1 MSNLV
6 LYRKYRPQNFN
17 EFIGQDHVVKTIT
30 NEIASGMISH
40 AYLFSGHRG
49 TGKTTLARLFAKAI
63 NCQNLK
69 GSEPC
74 NECTSCLEINN
85 GRAVDIIE
93 IDAASN
99 RGIDEIRSIREGIK
113 FAPNFLKYKVLILD
127 EAHQLSKD
135 AANALLKILEEPPS
149 YAVFILATTEAHK
162 MIPTIA
168 SRCQRFDFYRL
179 SYEQL
184 VEKLN
189 FICKKEKIEIEQE
202 ALSLIASASEGSM
215 RDAEGTLNQVL
226 NFLPDTKIKAEDVQA
241 LLGLVDVHMV
251 VGLADLLVKK
261 DKSGALKFL
270 NDNLE
275 KGMDISEFTRTFID
289 YLRKLLILKI
299 DLKLVGSIMM
309 GETQEVKDM
318 ATKQAAEFT
327 EENLKKTLNLLLEA
341 DNKSK
346 YASIQQL
353 PLELA
358 LIESIGIE

>member
-6 LYRKYRPQNFN
+6 LYRKYRPQSFK
-17 EFIGQDHVVKTIT
+17 EFFGQEHVVKTVM
-30 NEIASGMISH
+30 NEISSGMISH

-69 GSEPC
+69 GAEPC
-74 NECTSCLEINN
+74 NKCPSCLEINS

-99 RGIDEIRSIREGIK
+99 RGIEDIRSIREGIR
-113 FAPNFLKYKVLILD
+113 FAPSLLKYKVLILD

-149 YAVFILATTEAHK
+149 YAIFILATTEAHK

-168 SRCQRFDFYRL
+168 SRCQRFDFYKL
-179 SYEQL
+179 TYDQM
-184 VEKLN
+184 VEKLT
-189 FICKKEKIEIEQE
+189 FICKKEGIDIEKD
-202 ALSLIASASEGSM
+202 ALGLIASASEGSM

-226 NFLPDTKIKAEDVQA
+226 NFLPDTKIRAEDVQM
-241 LLGLVDVHMV
+241 LLGLVDIHLV
-251 VGLADLLVKK
+251 VELSNFLIKK
-261 DKSGALKFL
+261 DKAGALKFI
-270 NDNLE
+270 NDNIE
-275 KGMDISEFTRTFID
+275 KGIDIPEFTGTFID

-299 DLKLVGSIMM
+299 DSGLISSIMP
-309 GETQEVKDM
+309 GETKEVKET
-318 ATKQAAEFT
+318 AQKQANEFT
-327 EENLKKTLNLLLEA
+327 EENLKKTLNLLLDA

-358 LIESIGIE
+358 VIESIGIE

>member
-6 LYRKYRPQNFN
+6 LYRKYRPQNFK
-17 EFIGQDHVVKTIT
+17 EFIGQEHVVKTIT
-30 NEIASGMISH
+30 NEITSGMISH

-63 NCQNLK
+63 NCQNPK
-69 GSEPC
+69 GFEPC
-74 NECTSCLEINN
+74 NKCASCLEINS
-85 GRAVDIIE
+85 GRAVDIME

-99 RGIDEIRSIREGIK
+99 RGIDEIRSIREGIR
-113 FAPNFLKYKVLILD
+113 FAPSLLKYKVLILD

-168 SRCQRFDFYRL
+168 SRCQRFDFYKL
-179 SYEQL
+179 SFDQMI
-184 VEKLN
+184 EKLN
-189 FICKKEKIEIEQE
+189 FICKKEGIDIEED
-202 ALSLIASASEGSM
+202 ALALIASASEGSM

-226 NFLPDTKIKAEDVQA
+226 NFLPEGKIKAEDVQA
-241 LLGLVDVHMV
+241 LLGLVDIN
-251 VGLADLLVKK
+251 LAVELSNLLIKK
-261 DKSGALKFL
+261 DKAGALKFL
-270 NDNLE
+270 NDNIE
-275 KGMDISEFTRTFID
+275 KGIDIPEFTKTLID

-299 DLKLVGSIMM
+299 DSDLINTVMP
-309 GETQEVKDM
+309 GETKEVE
-318 ATKQAAEFT
+318 AIAQKQAQEFG
-327 EENLKKTLNLLLEA
+327 EENLKKTLDLLLDA

-358 LIESIGIE
+358 IIESIGIE

>member
-1 MSNLV
+1 MANLV
-6 LYRKYRPQNFN
+6 LYRKYRPQTFKD
-17 EFIGQDHVVKTIT
+17 FFGQEHVVKTVM
-30 NEIASGMISH
+30 NEITSGMISH

-63 NCQNLK
+63 NCQNRN
-69 GSEPC
+69 GAEPC
-74 NECTSCLEINN
+74 NKCPSCLEINS
-85 GRAVDIIE
+85 GRAVDLIE

-113 FAPNFLKYKVLILD
+113 FAPTFLKYKVLILD

-168 SRCQRFDFYRL
+168 SRCQRFDFYKL
-179 SYEQL
+179 SFNEV
-184 VEKLN
+184 VEKLAN
-189 FICKKEKIEIEQE
+189 ICKKEGVDIEKE
-202 ALSLIASASEGSM
+202 ALHLIAASSEGSM
-215 RDAEGTLNQVL
+215 RDAEGTLSQVL
-226 NFLPDTKIKAEDVQA
+226 SFLPDTKIKAEDIQS
-241 LLGLVDVHMV
+241 LLGLIDTKIITEITE
-251 VGLADLLVKK
+251 LLLLK
-261 DKSGALKFL
+261 DKAKTLKFL
-270 NDNLE
+270 SDNLE
-275 KGMDISEFTRTFID
+275 KGLDLEEFTKSLID

-299 DLKLVGSIMM
+299 DSDLIDTVMPGDTKELK
-309 GETQEVKDM
+309 ET
-318 ATKQAAEFT
+318 AIKQAERFS
-327 EENLKKTLNLLLEA
+327 ENDLKKTLNLLIEA
-341 DNKSK
+341 ENKSK

>member
-6 LYRKYRPQNFN
+6 LYRKYRPQNFK
-17 EFIGQDHVVKTIT
+17 EFFGQEHVVKTVM
-30 NEIASGMISH
+30 NEISSGMISH

-63 NCQNLK
+63 NCTDLK

-74 NECTSCLEINN
+74 NKCPSCVEINS

-99 RGIDEIRSIREGIK
+99 RGIDEIRSIRESIK

-168 SRCQRFDFYRL
+168 SRCQRFDFYKL
-179 SYEQL
+179 TFDQM
-184 VEKLN
+184 VEKLS
-189 FICKKEKIEIEQE
+189 FICKKEGIDIEKE
-202 ALSLIASASEGSM
+202 ALGLIASASEGSM

-226 NFLPDTKIKAEDVQA
+226 NFLPDTKIKAEDVQV
-241 LLGLVDVHMV
+241 LLGLVDIHMV
-251 VGLADLLVKK
+251 VELSDLLIKK
-261 DKSGALKFL
+261 DKAGALKFL
-270 NDNLE
+270 NDNME
-275 KGMDISEFTRTFID
+275 KGMDIPEFTRTFID

-299 DLKLVGSIMM
+299 DSSLISSVMP
-309 GETQEVKDM
+309 GETKEVKEM
-318 ATKQAAEFT
+318 AQKQSEGFG
-327 EENLKKTLNLLLEA
+327 EENLKKTLNLLLDA

-358 LIESIGIE
+358 IIESIGID

>member
-6 LYRKYRPQNFN
+6 LYRKYRPQSFN
-17 EFIGQDHVVKTIT
+17 EFIGQKHVVQTIT
-30 NEIASGMISH
+30 NEISSGMISH
-40 AYLFSGHRG
+40 AYMFSGHRG

-63 NCQNLK
+63 NCQNPK
-69 GSEPC
+69 GFEPC
-74 NECTSCLEINN
+74 NKCPACLEINS

-99 RGIDEIRSIREGIK
+99 RGIDEIRSLREGIR
-113 FAPNFLKYKVLILD
+113 FAPTFLKYKVLILD

-149 YAVFILATTEAHK
+149 YAIFILATTEAHK

-168 SRCQRFDFYRL
+168 SRCQRFDFYKL
-179 SYEQL
+179 SFDEL

-189 FICKKEKIEIEQE
+189 FICKKEGVKIEEE
-202 ALSLIASASEGSM
+202 ALNLIAAASEGSM
-215 RDAEGTLNQVL
+215 RDAEGTLNEVL
-226 NFLPDTKIKAEDVQA
+226 SFLPDEKIKAEDVRTI
-241 LLGLVDVHMV
+241 LGLVDIN
-251 VGLADLLVKK
+251 LAVELTDLIVKK
-261 DKSGALKFL
+261 DKAGALKFL
-270 NDNLE
+270 DENIE
-275 KGMDISEFTRTFID
+275 KGVDISEFTKTLID

-299 DLKLVGSIMM
+299 DSNLIKSVMP
-309 GETQEVKDM
+309 GETKETEEKAQ
-318 ATKQAAEFT
+318 KQAEGLG